1 MTPDELKRDPG
12 TPGEDDE
19 QQETPP
25 AIPADEE
32 TGPMAD

>member
-25 AIPADEE
+25 SIPEEGTGALAD
-32 TGPMAD
+32 